1 MYQNKFILR
10 LHKTISNGKV
20 KIKSI
25 RTIKLTVYQNSF
37 QNILEYDNV
46 KKNVFYF
53 AKIGIICIEIKD
65 HILTAEVKPTNTIMS
80 QIDEIY
86 HLNL

>member
-46 KKNVFYF
+46 KKMFFTLPKLELY
-53 AKIGIICIEIKD
+53 A
-65 HILTAEVKPTNTIMS
+65 LKPHFNCRSKTSKYYNES
-80 QIDEIY
+80 
-86 HLNL
+86 N